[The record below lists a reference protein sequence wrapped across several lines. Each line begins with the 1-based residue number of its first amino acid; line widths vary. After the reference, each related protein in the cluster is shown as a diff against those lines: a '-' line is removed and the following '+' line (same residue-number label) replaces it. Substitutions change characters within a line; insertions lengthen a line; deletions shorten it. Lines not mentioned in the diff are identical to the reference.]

1 MLWEPS
7 GCCCCSLRTGSLV
20 LATIVIVTG
29 TLGMINEIGVFVVG
43 DLPHNMREVCE
54 QEKNDDMDVEECID
68 FSLPIV
74 YGVLITKLVLDIIQ
88 VIISILLVH
97 GILKNKT
104 RFMIPYMIM
113 VLIGI
118 IIMLLVALLA
128 IGLMAYSGLWA
139 GVFIFALIFGVF
151 IFLETYCLLVV
162 RALYLQL
169 KRQKGHQHMILT
181 EHGYSRAK
189 TDESVEYQ

>member
-29 TLGMINEIGVFVVG
+29 TLGMINEIGALIVG
-43 DLPHNMREVCE
+43 DIPDTLREVCE
-54 QEKNDDMDVEECID
+54 KEENDNMDVDECYN

-88 VIISILLVH
+88 VTISILLVH

-113 VLIGI
+113 VLVGI
-118 IIMLLVALLA
+118 IIMGLVALLA
-128 IGLMAYSGLWA
+128 IGAMAYSGLWL
-139 GVFIFALIFGVF
+139 GVFIFALMFGLI

-169 KRQKGHQHMILT
+169 KRQKGQRHMILT
-181 EHGYSRAK
+181 EQGYSRAK
-189 TDESVEYQ
+189 TEEFGEYQ